1 MGGLNPGQPAPPAA
15 REDNAGSH
23 NQRQSQSGLSQAQL
37 MATADAAKA
46 PSKSLR
52 ILYVGPTES
61 SSRARLLMQ
70 AMEDLGHRVQSI
82 PTERMD
88 AGGERILE
96 RDLHARIMRRM
107 GRPLDRAGTNRALEL
122 ALENECFD
130 LLWVTKA
137 LALHP
142 RSLRLARQLQPD
154 MRTAF
159 YSEDDM
165 VGRHNQSSYFRAGLP
180 LYDTVFTTKSYN
192 TQPGELPAL
201 GAKRVVFVDKS
212 FGRDR
217 HRPVPPS
224 AEDRRK
230 FGSRVGFIGTFEEER
245 AELMLRLAENGMDV
259 RVWGGLWPDPWIG
272 RHPRLRVEG
281 RGLWAEDYTR
291 GICNT
296 DINLGFLR
304 KLNRDLQTDR
314 SVEIPACGAF
324 LLAERT
330 DEHQRLF
337 SEGIEAEYYASA
349 GELTDKVRYYLE
361 HSEQRQRIAAAGR
374 ERCLASGYSFH
385 DRLPEMLRIAEGTA

>member
-1 MGGLNPGQPAPPAA
+1 MGGLNSGQPAPPAS
-15 REDNAGSH
+15 REEDAGPRSP
-23 NQRQSQSGLSQAQL
+23 RDSQQELSPAQL
-37 MATADAAKA
+37 MAPVAGVKA

-70 AMEDLGHRVQSI
+70 AMGDLGHRVHAI

-96 RDLHARIMRRM
+96 RDLHARIMRRL
-107 GRPLDRAGTNRALEL
+107 GRPLDRAGSNRALER
-122 ALENECFD
+122 ALRNERFD

-142 RSLRLARQLQPD
+142 RGLQLANKLQPD

-165 VGRHNQSSYFRAGLP
+165 VGRHNQSSFFRAGLP

-192 TQPGELPAL
+192 THPSELPAL

-217 HRPVPPS
+217 HRPIPPTK
-224 AEDRRK
+224 EDRQR
-230 FGSRVGFIGTFEEER
+230 FGSSVGFIGTFEEER
-245 AELMLRLAENGMDV
+245 AELMLRLAESGIDV
-259 RVWGGLWPDPWIG
+259 RVWGGLWPSQWIA

-281 RGLWAEDYTR
+281 RGLWADDYAR

-330 DEHQRLF
+330 EEHQRLF
-337 SEGIEAEYYASA
+337 REGVEAEYYASA
-349 GELTDKVRYYLE
+349 DELTDKVRYYLE
-361 HSEQRQRIAAAGR
+361 HSEQRFRIAAAGR
-374 ERCLASGYSFH
+374 KRCLASGYSFH
-385 DRLPEMLRIAEGTA
+385 DRLPNMLRIAEGLA